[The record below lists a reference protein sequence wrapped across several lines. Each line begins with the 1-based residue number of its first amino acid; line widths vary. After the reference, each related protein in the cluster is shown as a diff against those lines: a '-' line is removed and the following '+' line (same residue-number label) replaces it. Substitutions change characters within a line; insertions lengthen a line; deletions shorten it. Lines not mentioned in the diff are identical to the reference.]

1 MLTKLQDKKEFE
13 KIFELIPQIYK
24 FHNTNTN
31 LYKAF
36 DKIIVDYISTVENE
50 TFEVHP
56 FVNLKWPNISL
67 GNLDSYNYFSM
78 GEMIIYSY
86 YWNNRDKYNI
96 VFDVGGHIGID
107 TVILDKFGYEV
118 YSFEP
123 DPQIFKIMESNVK
136 LNNCSNTHLYSK
148 GMSDKVDILEFVRVK
163 GNTTSSHILG
173 EREFYGE
180 VDKFK
185 IETMKFEDVGVTP
198 DLMKINIEGHEKT
211 LVPSIPKHIWD
222 KCDVFIELHGEDCC
236 KVIFKYFNK
245 IGINIFSQKIGWDK
259 VTSIDELPLTYK
271 EGLIFVSSK
280 SSMSW

>member
-1 MLTKLQDKKEFE
+1 METKLQEKEEFE
-13 KIFELIPQIYK
+13 KAFELIPQMSK
-24 FHNTNTN
+24 FHNTDTN

-36 DKIIVDYISTVENE
+36 DKIIIDYVNKIENE
-50 TFEVHP
+50 TFTVSP
-56 FVNLKWPNISL
+56 FENLKWPNISL

-123 DPQIFKIMESNVK
+123 DPEIFKTMESIVK
-136 LNNCSNTHLYSK
+136 LNNCKNIHLYCK
-148 GMSDKVDILEFVRVK
+148 GMSDKVDTLEFVRVK

-173 EREFYGE
+173 ERDFYGD
-180 VDKFK
+180 VDKFQ
-185 IETMKFEDVGVTP
+185 IETIKFEDVGVIP

-211 LVPSIPKHIWD
+211 LVPSIPKHVWE
-222 KCDVFIELHGEDCC
+222 KCDVFIELHGLDCC
-236 KVIFKYFNK
+236 EVIFEYFNK
-245 IGINIFSQKIGWDK
+245 IGINIFSQKIGWSK
-259 VTSIDELPLTYK
+259 VDNIEQLPLSYK

-280 SSMSW
+280 NSMDW